1 MPALFCLKAGSG
13 IMDAADRVRALLE
26 PTVEALGFE
35 LVRVAYGG
43 GQRPRLQ
50 IMAERADGSMT
61 IDDCALLSRELSA
74 LLDVEDP
81 IAGEYVL
88 EVSSPGID
96 RPLTRRKDFERWAGF
111 EARIETE
118 TPVDGRRRFTGRLSG
133 LEGEE
138 VRMVVDG
145 AELRLPLAGIVRAR
159 LVMTDALLAAARGTR
174 P

>member
-1 MPALFCLKAGSG
+1 
-13 IMDAADRVRALLE
+13 MDAADKVRALLE

-61 IDDCALLSRELSA
+61 IDDCTRLSRELSA

-111 EARIETE
+111 EARIEMDV
-118 TPVDGRRRFTGRLSG
+118 PVDGRRRFTGRLAG
-133 LEGEE
+133 LAGED
-138 VRMVVDG
+138 VKMIVDG
-145 AELRLPLAGIVRAR
+145 AELRLPLADIGKAR
-159 LVMTDALLAAARGTR
+159 LVMSDALLAAARGAVS
-174 P
+174 

>member
-1 MPALFCLKAGSG
+1 
-13 IMDAADRVRALLE
+13 MDAADRVRALLE

-81 IAGEYVL
+81 ITGEYVL

-111 EARIETE
+111 EARVEMDV
-118 TPVDGRRRFTGRLSG
+118 PVDGRRRFTGKLSG
-133 LEGEE
+133 LAGED
-138 VRMVVDG
+138 VRMIVDG
-145 AELRLPLAGIVRAR
+145 AELRLPLADIGKAR
-159 LVMTDALLAAARGTR
+159 LVMTDALLEAARAR
-174 P
+174 NP